1 MKTMEG
7 RDRTVRRSGVRLVR
21 SIVPVALFLGA
32 WQLVSSNGMV
42 NPRLFPPPT
51 DVWLALG
58 AWTESGTLWSDIGAS
73 YWRVLLG
80 FGIGSGLGIVTGLLT
95 GRIRNVELSVVPLLQ
110 IFRPLPPVAII
121 PLIIVWLGI
130 DDAAKIFA
138 IAFAVFFPVWINTH
152 LGAVGIPKNY
162 LRSASLLTTSRT
174 HIFYSV
180 LFPAALPAIIA
191 GLRTALPVAFV
202 MVYVSE
208 IAGASQGLGY
218 RISVSHLAYRI
229 DTMMAALLVL
239 ALAGALAD
247 ALFTWLVKTLFPWV
261 KYL

>member
-1 MKTMEG
+1 MEG
-7 RDRTVRRSGVRLVR
+7 RGRTVRRSGVRVVR
-21 SIVPVALFLGA
+21 RVLPVALFLAA
-32 WQLVSSNGMV
+32 WQLVSTNGMV

-51 DVWLALG
+51 DVWLALV
-58 AWTESGTLWSDIGAS
+58 AWTESGTLWTDIGSS

-80 FGIGSGLGIVTGLLT
+80 FVIGSGLGIVTGLLT
-95 GRIRNVELSVVPLLQ
+95 GRLRNVELSVVPLLQ

-162 LRSASLLTTSRT
+162 LRSASLLTTSRMQ
-174 HIFYSV
+174 IFYSV
-180 LFPAALPAIIA
+180 LFPAALPSIIA
-191 GLRTALPVAFV
+191 GLRTALPIAFV

-208 IAGASQGLGY
+208 IAGASAGLGY

-247 ALFTWLVKTLFPWV
+247 ALFTGLVKAAFPWV

>member
-1 MKTMEG
+1 MLRATNQPKS
-7 RDRTVRRSGVRLVR
+7 RPNLLHLLIRA
-21 SIVPVALFLGA
+21 VPVLLFLA
-32 WQLVSSNGMV
+32 LWQLVSTNGMV

-51 DVWLALG
+51 DVWLALV
-58 AWTESGTLWSDIGAS
+58 AWAESGTLWSDIGAS

-80 FGIGSGLGIVTGLLT
+80 FVIGSSLGIVVGLLT
-95 GRIRNVELSVVPLLQ
+95 GRLRNVELSVVPLLQ

-130 DDAAKIFA
+130 DDAAKIFS

-162 LRSASLLTTSRT
+162 LRSASLLTTSRM

-180 LFPAALPAIIA
+180 LFPAALPSIIA
-191 GLRTALPVAFV
+191 GLRTALPIAFV

-208 IAGASQGLGY
+208 IAGASAGLGY

-247 ALFTWLVKTLFPWV
+247 ALFTLLVRAAFPWV